1 MFFLNYK
8 VTDVVGHQYSMDS
21 AEMGE
26 VLAAQDEA
34 LGQIVEY
41 LDREV
46 SEYVLVLSADHGHTP
61 SPERSGAWPIS
72 APQIESDINARFDV
86 PIGDSLL
93 QQRSAVGLFLD
104 PEVADDLSVTADD
117 VARFLDRYTIADNW
131 PDQEL
136 PTAFLERGGER
147 VFEAVFPS
155 EDLPEILDCANL
167 P

>member
-1 MFFLNYK
+1 
-8 VTDVVGHQYSMDS
+8 
-21 AEMGE
+21 
-26 VLAAQDEA
+26 
-34 LGQIVEY
+34 
-41 LDREV
+41 
-46 SEYVLVLSADHGHTP
+46 
-61 SPERSGAWPIS
+61 
-72 APQIESDINARFDV
+72 
-86 PIGDSLL
+86 L